1 MDLGML
7 TPLTAD
13 ALDAVNGL
21 RHGFFTRDGGVS
33 EGLYTSL
40 NCGFGSRDDRAAVAE
55 NRSRVSAYLG
65 ATHSQVLTPYQ
76 VHSAKAV
83 VVDRVIAPEDM
94 PQADALVTSVPG
106 LAIGILTADCTPV
119 LFADPQSRVVA
130 AAHAGWRGA
139 VGGILEATLAKME
152 EIGAQRDR
160 IIVGV
165 GPCIHQ
171 KNYEV
176 GDDFE
181 ANLISVNADNH
192 QFFQR
197 FPDEPRPYFDL
208 PGYVASMLYTHG
220 VGNVSVVPAC
230 TYENESKFFS
240 FRRTTHRD
248 EPDYGRQISA
258 ILVT

>member
-1 MDLGML
+1 MDLDML

-13 ALDAVNGL
+13 TLDDVAGI

-33 EGLYTSL
+33 EGLYASL
-40 NCGFGSRDDRAAVAE
+40 NCGFGSRDDREAVAE
-55 NRSRVSAYLG
+55 NRSRVAAHLG
-65 ATHSQVLTPYQ
+65 ATHSHVLTPYQ
-76 VHSAKAV
+76 VHSAEAV
-83 VVDRVIAPEDM
+83 IVDQVLAPEDM

-139 VGGILEATLAKME
+139 VGGILEATVAKME
-152 EIGAQRDR
+152 EVGAQRDR
-160 IIVGV
+160 IIAAI

-171 KNYEV
+171 NNYEV

-181 ANLISVNADNH
+181 ANFTSTQDDNLR
-192 QFFQR
+192 FFRR
-197 FPDEPRPYFDL
+197 FPGQPRPYFDL
-208 PGYVASMLYTHG
+208 LGYVASRLGAQG
-220 VGNVSVVPAC
+220 VGTIALATAC

-240 FRRTTHRD
+240 FRRTTHRG

-258 ILVT
+258 ILVA